1 MIVDAIWGK
10 AQSCPFADLKM
21 TPANDPKHDFC
32 RLFNHFVFFGVREWS
47 KNAPGTRTIIF
58 PVSIPH
64 IVHSRPISS
73 QFWHFRPSPILC
85 ISPRQRLFFF
95 CNKKIQSKS
104 FISPLWRISFAL
116 GHEKSVQS
124 YPNRSHRHS
133 ESSNVFE
140 KCHMGPRAQWAHGP
154 TGPTGP
160 KGPGPWALGSCTSK
174 LFFLKP
180 NTKLPGNL

>member
-1 MIVDAIWGK
+1 MIFWSFFGG
-10 AQSCPFADLKM
+10 
-21 TPANDPKHDFC
+21 
-32 RLFNHFVFFGVREWS
+32 FGVREWS
-47 KNAPGTRTIIF
+47 KNAPGTRMIIF

-64 IVHSRPISS
+64 IVHSRPIST
-73 QFWHFRPSPILC
+73 QFWHFRPSPTLC
-85 ISPRQRLFFF
+85 ISARQRIFFF

-140 KCHMGPRAQWAHGP
+140 KCHMGPWAQGP
-154 TGPTGP
+154 GP
-160 KGPGPWALGSCTSK
+160 KGPLPMGPLG
-174 LFFLKP
+174 
-180 NTKLPGNL
+180 PGPLGPRGVWEA

>member
-1 MIVDAIWGK
+1 MDCWSIFEV
-10 AQSCPFADLKM
+10 
-21 TPANDPKHDFC
+21 
-32 RLFNHFVFFGVREWS
+32 FGVRVWS

-85 ISPRQRLFFF
+85 ISARQRLFFF

-140 KCHMGPRAQWAHGP
+140 KCHMGPWAQWARAHGP
-154 TGPTGP
+154 LDPALLNFFSNFFSEI
-160 KGPGPWALGSCTSK
+160 KREIPWEFPIWWRVKCPEHKILALHT
-174 LFFLKP
+174 LDFQI
-180 NTKLPGNL
+180 